1 MVTRGGRP
9 ASEMATR
16 HVAGSGELGKASA
29 QPDVLTRDADAG
41 HVYGRAVRAE
51 VPRRSL
57 AGIAPPDL
65 RPDPIVILEDQ
76 GRSRV
81 QELLPVR
88 YSRMAT
94 SPFSFLRGAAAVM
107 AADLAAVPAT
117 RITVQLCGDA
127 HIANFGVF
135 ATPERDLVFDIND
148 FDETHTGPFEWDVK
162 RFAASVAVAA
172 GERGAGRRA
181 VETAV
186 REAVSGYRRGIAD
199 AAAMTVLDAW
209 YHRLDLAT
217 IFATVQREVRGRR
230 SREAAGRARSRVARD
245 ASRRTSTGS
254 LDRLAIREDGAWR
267 FREDPPL
274 VRRHALDGETGRRVA
289 DFYDRY
295 VASVRGE
302 LRVLLSLYRP
312 VDLAR
317 RVVGVGSVGTET
329 FVLLLVSRQDDD
341 VLFLQI
347 KEAPAS
353 VLGSLVDGP
362 RVIESPK
369 IEHDGERVV
378 VGQRLMQ
385 AASDPF
391 LGFAE
396 GGSSGRQSFYVRQLR
411 DMKLSADILSLT
423 PRVFAAHAGLCARA
437 LAFAHARSGRA
448 RAIHGYAGS
457 GVAFVD
463 AITAFALAY
472 ADRTVEDHARLVE
485 AIASGRLPAAPA
497 APAA

>member
-1 MVTRGGRP
+1 
-9 ASEMATR
+9 MAKRR
-16 HVAGSGELGKASA
+16 HVADAGELGGASA
-29 QPDVLTRDADAG
+29 QPDSLTRDVDAG
-41 HVYGRAVRAE
+41 RAHGRAVRTE

-57 AGIAPPDL
+57 ADIAPHGL
-65 RPDPIVILEDQ
+65 RPDPIAILEDQ

-88 YSRMAT
+88 YSRMAA
-94 SPFSFLRGAAAVM
+94 SPFAFLRGAAAVM
-107 AADLAAVPAT
+107 AADLTAVPAT
-117 RITVQLCGDA
+117 GITVQLCGDA

-148 FDETHTGPFEWDVK
+148 FDETHTGSFEWDVK

-186 REAVSGYRRGIAD
+186 REAVGGYRRGISD

-217 IFATVQREVRGRR
+217 IFATVEREADGRR
-230 SREAAGRARSRVARD
+230 SRETVDRARARVSRD
-245 ASRRTSTGS
+245 ASRRTSAGS
-254 LDRLAIREDGAWR
+254 LDRLAVRQDGAWR

-295 VASVRGE
+295 LASVRAE
-302 LRVLLSLYRP
+302 LRVLLSHYRP

-329 FVLLLVSRQDDD
+329 FVVLLVSRLDDD

-347 KEAPAS
+347 KEAQAS
-353 VLGSLVDGP
+353 VLASFGDGP
-362 RVIESPK
+362 RMIGSPGIER
-369 IEHDGERVV
+369 EGERVV

-396 GGSSGRQSFYVRQLR
+396 GGPGDRQSFYMRQLR
-411 DMKLSADILSLT
+411 DMKLSADIPSLA
-423 PRVFAAHAGLCARA
+423 PRVFAAHVHLCARA
-437 LAFAHARSGRA
+437 LAFAHARSGGA
-448 RAIHGYAGS
+448 RAILGYAGS
-457 GVAFVD
+457 GEAFTD
-463 AITAFALAY
+463 AITTFALAY
-472 ADRTVEDHARLVE
+472 AVRTVEDHARLVE
-485 AIASGRLPAAPA
+485 AIASGGLPAAPA
-497 APAA
+497 T